1 MSNLIES
8 TLRQSL
14 NPIITEGELA
24 NLFPG
29 GEDSRYARTKRA
41 VQKGELIRVKRGLYV
56 INKKLCQ
63 QTPNTFALAQRIY
76 GPSYVSL
83 ESALS
88 YHALIPE
95 AVYSV
100 TSATIKRP
108 NAFTTPL
115 GNFHYL
121 RLPKFNFFIG
131 VTSIKDGNNAYMM
144 ASPWKAL
151 LDYIYCYKK
160 NYHDLADAAEDLR
173 LDIDEFPNI
182 SEAEL
187 KKFDHYYQNNRV
199 SKFINNLEPEYKV

>member
-8 TLRQSL
+8 TLRQSS
-14 NPIITEGELA
+14 NAIITEGELA
-24 NLFPG
+24 HLFPG
-29 GEDSRYARTKRA
+29 STDSRYARSKRA

-76 GPSYVSL
+76 GPSYISL

-95 AVYSV
+95 AVYSI
-100 TSATIKRP
+100 TSVTIKRP
-108 NAFTTPL
+108 NVFTTPL

-121 RLPKFNFFIG
+121 RLPTFNFFMG
-131 VTSIKDGNNAYMM
+131 VTSIKEGNNSYLM
-144 ASPWKAL
+144 ATPWKAL

-160 NYHDLADAAEDLR
+160 NYHSLDDAAEDLR
-173 LDIDEFPNI
+173 LDVDELLKI
-182 SEAEL
+182 SEADL
-187 KKFDHYYQNNRV
+187 KEFGNYYQNKRIT
-199 SKFINNLEPEYKV
+199 KFINNLEPECKL